1 MYNESKAVKLVRW
14 VDALFS
20 ETLAGYSHLGAWFQ
34 AKLRTTLHEI

>member
-20 ETLAGYSHLGAWFQ
+20 ETLAGYSHLRSFHPDT
-34 AKLRTTLHEI
+34 KV